1 MPDFAKLFIRDA
13 LEGGLAALLALNV
26 AAPHNLQ
33 DVKALLI
40 VAGVALGGA
49 VIAAARR
56 EAPDALAYILSKITA
71 LKTQ

>member
-1 MPDFAKLFIRDA
+1 MPDFLKLFIRDA
-13 LEGGLAALLALNV
+13 LEGALAALLALNV

-40 VAGVALGGA
+40 VAGTA
-49 VIAAARR
+49 VLAAVVAAARR
-56 EAPDALAYILSKITA
+56 EAPDALQYVLSKITA